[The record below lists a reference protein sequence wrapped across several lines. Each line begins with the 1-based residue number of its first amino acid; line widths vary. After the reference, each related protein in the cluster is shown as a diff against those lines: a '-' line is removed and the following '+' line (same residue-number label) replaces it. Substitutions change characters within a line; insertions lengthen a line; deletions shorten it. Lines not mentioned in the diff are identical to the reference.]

1 MSTRKNDARPST
13 AYAEPSAKG
22 KYFTK
27 EKQNTC
33 ISFFAGVNSARFRD
47 FGKLILA
54 LYWERASLH
63 SQRCA
68 VHVAF
73 EHCAS
78 VVLLAGCWRK
88 CVCTPSLFHQSMRTV
103 AGLFEL
109 QRTGGGMLKLPLRL
123 VKQRLSW
130 LPSSFVFGFLILALV
145 LGDTRPAVAIP
156 APSLHVRAI
165 PAFARKYGMPCSAC
179 HEAWPKLNNFGQTFK
194 DNGYQM

>member
-88 CVCTPSLFHQSMRTV
+88 CVCTLPVPSIHEDCCWAFRIATYRRRYAQAAIAVSEAKTFL
-103 AGLFEL
+103 AA
-109 QRTGGGMLKLPLRL
+109 
-123 VKQRLSW
+123 
-130 LPSSFVFGFLILALV
+130 FLIRFRIL
-145 LGDTRPAVAIP
+145 DPR
-156 APSLHVRAI
+156 
-165 PAFARKYGMPCSAC
+165 PCSWRYAARC
-179 HEAWPKLNNFGQTFK
+179 
-194 DNGYQM
+194 GYPGAVVARSRHPCVRP